1 MAGDTIT
8 INRNLIGV
16 LTGLIAVGTFAW
28 NIMTGISEQKAKIER
43 LEYQISLG
51 EAKDREIQEK
61 YELLLTALNEQRVEF
76 VRLRSAIKEKQ

>member
-51 EAKDREIQEK
+51 RRR
-61 YELLLTALNEQRVEF
+61 T
-76 VRLRSAIKEKQ
+76 